1 MELKH
6 KLGLDLPLSS
16 QYINYWRGVVKG
28 DLGVS
33 LVNPSDRVLDKIL
46 VRYPATLE
54 LAIAGLVVALLISI
68 PLGVTAGVNQG
79 RLLDNLASVI
89 ALLGISTPGFVLG
102 PLMIYVFAIKLDL
115 LPVSGRYGPEYLI
128 LPAVTMGAALAAI
141 LTRMVRSSVIEELNE
156 DYVRT
161 ARAKGLSERQVIYKH
176 VLKNG
181 LIPVV
186 TIIGLQFGV
195 LLAGAIITEI
205 IFSWPGLGRLTRLKP
220 AWEHPFGLDDLGRD
234 VLSRVI
240 YGARISMQVGV
251 MVVLI
256 SALIGMIIGSVS
268 GYYGGWIDRIFSGF
282 LFNVFLAFP
291 SILLAIAMV
300 AFLGPS
306 IRNLIL
312 ALSVIGWVGYA
323 RLIRGQVL
331 KVREFDYVTAARAL
345 GASDFRILFRHI
357 LPNAIQPLIVQ
368 ASLGMAG
375 AVLSEA
381 SLSFLGL
388 GVQPPTSSWGVM
400 LNDARSYLNV
410 APHLLIFPGI
420 AVMLTVL
427 AFNFVGDGLREW
439 LDPKQNRSN

>member
-1 MELKH
+1 MNR
-6 KLGLDLPLSS
+6 LGKFGLAVILIFFIVAIFAPL
-16 QYINYWRGVVKG
+16 
-28 DLGVS
+28 
-33 LVNPSDRVLDKIL
+33 
-46 VRYPATLE
+46 
-54 LAIAGLVVALLISI
+54 IA
-68 PLGVTAGVNQG
+68 PY
-79 RLLDNLASVI
+79 D
-89 ALLGISTPGFVLG
+89 
-102 PLMIYVFAIKLDL
+102 
-115 LPVSGRYGPEYLI
+115 
-128 LPAVTMGAALAAI
+128 
-141 LTRMVRSSVIEELNE
+141 
-156 DYVRT
+156 
-161 ARAKGLSERQVIYKH
+161 
-176 VLKNG
+176 
-181 LIPVV
+181 PVV
-186 TIIGLQFGV
+186 QNKFSDSRP
-195 LLAGAIITEI
+195 TEE
-205 IFSWPGLGRLTRLKP
+205 RLKP
-220 AWEHPFGLDDLGRD
+220 DWEHPFGLDDLGRD

-345 GASDFRILFRHI
+345 GAGDFRILFRHI

-410 APHLLIFPGI
+410 APHLLIFPGL

>member
-1 MELKH
+1 MNRPGKF
-6 KLGLDLPLSS
+6 GLAVILIFFIVAIFAPLIAPYDPVA
-16 QYINYWRGVVKG
+16 QNKF
-28 DLGVS
+28 
-33 LVNPSDRVLDKIL
+33 SDSR
-46 VRYPATLE
+46 PT
-54 LAIAGLVVALLISI
+54 
-68 PLGVTAGVNQG
+68 
-79 RLLDNLASVI
+79 
-89 ALLGISTPGFVLG
+89 
-102 PLMIYVFAIKLDL
+102 
-115 LPVSGRYGPEYLI
+115 
-128 LPAVTMGAALAAI
+128 
-141 LTRMVRSSVIEELNE
+141 EE
-156 DYVRT
+156 
-161 ARAKGLSERQVIYKH
+161 
-176 VLKNG
+176 
-181 LIPVV
+181 
-186 TIIGLQFGV
+186 
-195 LLAGAIITEI
+195 
-205 IFSWPGLGRLTRLKP
+205 RLKP